1 MKTWRMARYCL
12 AVAWTLLLATFVAA
26 TPVDSTLVLMCREM
40 SIELNDV
47 HAEYRMQCAQL
58 DARMTAVDRL
68 INEAGRSPQL
78 EEKHLRA
85 LFEKIQLMEERRL
98 AGENYQANLTKTRF
112 RKGLELTKLLYEK
125 ILALDHH
132 FTSLQTY
139 QNVMLL
145 SNPNTFP
152 EFQKT
157 KALLE
162 DRMKKRTMLKM
173 PGLLESNPFMSAA
186 FSLVASIVGDGE
198 PAAKEKEL
206 ENIACILDF
215 TVRMN
220 NDLSLIYYETEYLKE
235 GNRSLKEDC
244 KSLFTDYVKPLGY
257 FTGLETC
264 RKQDD
269 WETVYGKL
277 DEYVLKMDGVMAKPD
292 ELSRREAY
300 KYQAD
305 LEFSVDRLIDFI
317 NKYAAFISQGE
328 KYYQKFQV
336 IVSSYANEEVCSSR
350 LPKQFGDLKR
360 DIGFSIEKFNESYN
374 IAEIKGSKMKDL
386 LYGYSN

>member
-1 MKTWRMARYCL
+1 MKTWRLASYCL
-12 AVAWTLLLATFVAA
+12 AVAWLQLLPHATTA
-26 TPVDSTLVLMCREM
+26 TPADSTFAKLYREM
-40 SIELNDV
+40 NFEISDLHAAYQMRQLELNT
-47 HAEYRMQCAQL
+47 RMV
-58 DARMTAVDRL
+58 AVDAL
-68 INEAGRSPQL
+68 IEQARVSPQL

-85 LFEKIQLMEERRL
+85 LFEKIQLMEERRQT
-98 AGENYQANLTKTRF
+98 GENYQANLTKTRF
-112 RKGLELTKLLYEK
+112 RKGLELTKMLYEK

-139 QNVMLL
+139 QNVLLL

-162 DRMKKRTMLKM
+162 DRMKKRTTLKM

-198 PAAKEKEL
+198 PAAKEKDL

-220 NDLSLIYYETEYLKE
+220 NDLSIIYYETEYLKE

-244 KSLFTDYVKPLGY
+244 KALFTDYVKPLGY
-257 FTGLETC
+257 YTGLETC

-269 WETVYGKL
+269 WETVYANL
-277 DEYVLKMDGVMAKPD
+277 DAYVRKMDEVMAKPD
-292 ELSRREAY
+292 EISRREAY

-350 LPKQFGDLKR
+350 LPKQFSDLKR